1 MTADRRPRSASARE
15 PGSELNPEAEQELA
29 SARTTRTWAPGW
41 ARFPRTTR
49 LLKSTPVLGRV
60 RVQFILQ
67 TGDPKQLV
75 DPKDALVDQDTGTFE
90 VQVLAGKYRIAV
102 YHLDPIPKDKLR
114 GRFDAKNSPVIEDI
128 GPGTKEI
135 VIDVG
140 KKS

>member
-1 MTADRRPRSASARE
+1 MLVSGCGFHEKSITVRGRVTDGGTP
-15 PGSELNPEAEQELA
+15 
-29 SARTTRTWAPGW
+29 
-41 ARFPRTTR
+41 
-49 LLKSTPVLGRV
+49 LKSTPVLGASGSSSFSRPASPSSWSIP
-60 RVQFILQ
+60 RMPWSIRTQGPL
-67 TGDPKQLV
+67 KCRL
-75 DPKDALVDQDTGTFE
+75 
-90 VQVLAGKYRIAV
+90 LAGKYRIAV

>member
-1 MTADRRPRSASARE
+1 MTGLHLGASI
-15 PGSELNPEAEQELA
+15 LLLA
-29 SARTTRTWAPGW
+29 MLVSGCGFHEKSITVRGRVTDGGTP
-41 ARFPRTTR
+41 
-49 LLKSTPVLGRV
+49 LKSTPVLGRV

-67 TGDPKQLV
+67 TGVPKQLV

-128 GPGTKEI
+128 GPDTKEI
-135 VIDVG
+135 VIDVR